1 MAGACEM
8 KAIHK
13 RLDKLEMRLEAEAQR
28 RAPSVGDLLR
38 WRRFDAVRAAKGLPP
53 LAPPVADTRRRTVSE
68 ILRERYAKA
77 GKVFPGDKH

>member
-1 MAGACEM
+1 M
-8 KAIHK
+8 KAIRK
-13 RLDKLEMRLEAEAQR
+13 RLDKLEVLLEAEAQR

-53 LAPPVADTRRRTVSE
+53 LAPPVADTRRRSVSE

-77 GKVFPGDKH
+77 GEIFPPDRH